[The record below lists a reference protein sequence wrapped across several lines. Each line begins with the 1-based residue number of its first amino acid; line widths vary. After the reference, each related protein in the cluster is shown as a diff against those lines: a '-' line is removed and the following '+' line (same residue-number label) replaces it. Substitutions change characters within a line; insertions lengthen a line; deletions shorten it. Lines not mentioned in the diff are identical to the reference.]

1 MLDQS
6 PSTLWEETLPSILV
20 IDDEIDNFDVIDT
33 LLCQENYQLHYAS
46 GGQEALDLMGT
57 FQPDVILLDVMMPNM
72 SGLELCRILKQDS
85 QWQHLPIIM
94 VTSLSSK
101 QDLARCL
108 DAGADDFIAKPVN
121 SAELRARLKSML
133 RIKQQYD
140 NLQALLQLR
149 EDMVKMIIHDLRNP
163 LSSVILAAEI
173 MRYPNL
179 PPEKQERKLEQILAC
194 SYELKALIDDL
205 LLMSKLELG
214 KLTLQRQSVDLVEFC
229 QAALVGMND
238 VAAQKRLSLL
248 SQFPPPGRHP
258 IQVDP
263 TLFRR
268 VLDNLL
274 SNAIKFSPEGSQITI
289 SAIYLEGGGL
299 KVSIADLGPGIALDL
314 RQKIFE
320 KYEIGSLITGINQI
334 GLGLAFCKIAV
345 EAHSGTISV
354 TDNQPRGSIFT
365 VEIPLQEQ
373 SAQESPKVI
382 SC

>member
-1 MLDQS
+1 MTHSSLS
-6 PSTLWEETLPSILV
+6 ALWEESLPSILV

-46 GGQEALDLMGT
+46 GGQEALDLLST
-57 FQPDVILLDVMMPNM
+57 FKPDVILLDVMMPNM
-72 SGLELCRILKQDS
+72 SGLEFCRLLKQDS
-85 QWQHLPIIM
+85 HWRNLPIIM
-94 VTSLSSK
+94 VTSLNSK

-121 SAELRARLKSML
+121 SSELRARLKSML

-140 NLQALLQLR
+140 SLQALLQLR

-173 MRYPNL
+173 MRYPDL
-179 PPEKQERKLEQILAC
+179 PPQKQERKIEQILAC
-194 SYELKALIDDL
+194 SYELKSLIDDL

-214 KLTLQRQSVDLVEFC
+214 KLTLNRQPVDLVEFC
-229 QAALVGMND
+229 QSALVGMSD
-238 VAAQKRLSLL
+238 VASQKHLNLVP
-248 SQFPPPGRHP
+248 QFPPPGQYP

-268 VLDNLL
+268 VLDNLI
-274 SNAIKFSPEGSQITI
+274 SNAVKFSPDGSEI
-289 SAIYLEGGGL
+289 SLIATYQANGGFT
-299 KVSIADLGPGIALDL
+299 VSISDLGPGIAADL

-320 KYEIGSLITGINQI
+320 KYEIGSLVTGVNQI
-334 GLGLAFCKIAV
+334 GLGLAFCKVAT
-345 EAHSGTISV
+345 EAHNGTISV

-365 VEIPLQEQ
+365 VEVPPQNQ
-373 SAQESPKVI
+373 
-382 SC
+382 

>member
-6 PSTLWEETLPSILV
+6 PSILWEETLPSILV

-46 GGQEALDLMGT
+46 GGQEALDLIGT
-57 FQPDVILLDVMMPNM
+57 FKPDVILLDVMMPNM

-85 QWQHLPIIM
+85 HWRNLPIIM

-214 KLTLQRQSVDLVEFC
+214 KLTLQKQPVDLVEFC

-238 VAAQKRLSLL
+238 VAAQKRLGLL
-248 SQFPPPGRHP
+248 SQFPPPGQYP

-274 SNAIKFSPEGSQITI
+274 SNAIKFSPDGSKITL
-289 SAIYLEGGGL
+289 SATYQAGGGL
-299 KVSIADLGPGIALDL
+299 KIAIADLGPGIALEL

-320 KYEIGSLITGINQI
+320 KYEIGSLITGVNQM

-365 VEIPLQEQ
+365 VEIPPQDPA
-373 SAQESPKVI
+373 AQG
-382 SC
+382 

>member
-1 MLDQS
+1 MTADSVS
-6 PSTLWEETLPSILV
+6 PLWAETLPSILV
-20 IDDEIDNFDVIDT
+20 VDDEIDNFDVIDT

-46 GGQEALDLMGT
+46 GGQEALDLLST
-57 FQPDVILLDVMMPNM
+57 FKPDVILLDVMMPNM
-72 SGLELCRILKQDS
+72 SGLEFCRILKQDS
-85 QWQHLPIIM
+85 QWRNLPIIM

-121 SAELRARLKSML
+121 SSELRARLKSML

-140 NLQALLQLR
+140 SLQALLQLR

-163 LSSVILAAEI
+163 LSSIILAAEI

-194 SYELKALIDDL
+194 SYELKSLIDDL
-205 LLMSKLELG
+205 LLMAKLELG
-214 KLTLQRQSVDLVEFC
+214 KLTLNQQAVDLVDFC

-238 VAAQKRLSLL
+238 VASQKHLNLV
-248 SQFPPPGRHP
+248 SQFPPPGAYP

-268 VLDNLL
+268 VLDNLI
-274 SNAIKFSPEGSQITI
+274 SNAVKFSPDGAEITLT
-289 SAIYLEGGGL
+289 ATYLPDGGFQ
-299 KVSIADLGPGIALDL
+299 VAIADLGPGIAPDL

-320 KYEIGSLITGINQI
+320 KYEIGSLITGVNQI

-345 EAHSGTISV
+345 EAHNGTIFV

-365 VEIPLQEQ
+365 VDMPPAIP
-373 SAQESPKVI
+373 APASP
-382 SC
+382 

>member
-1 MLDQS
+1 MTADS
-6 PSTLWEETLPSILV
+6 VSSLWEETLPSILV

-46 GGQEALDLMGT
+46 DGQEALDLLDT
-57 FQPDVILLDVMMPNM
+57 FKPDVILLDVMMPNM

-85 QWQHLPIIM
+85 HWCNLPIIM

-108 DAGADDFIAKPVN
+108 EAGADDFIAKPVN

-179 PPEKQERKLEQILAC
+179 PPEKHARKLEQILTC

-214 KLTLQRQSVDLVEFC
+214 KLTLQKQPVDLVEFC

-238 VAAQKRLSLL
+238 VAAQKNLGMV
-248 SQFPPPGRHP
+248 SQFPPPGQYP

-274 SNAIKFSPEGSQITI
+274 SNAVKFSPDGSKITL
-289 SAIYLEGGGL
+289 SASYLEGGGF
-299 KVSIADLGPGIALDL
+299 KVAITDLGPGIAPSL

-320 KYEIGSLITGINQI
+320 KYEVGSLMTGVNQI

-345 EAHSGTISV
+345 EAHDGTISV

-365 VEIPLQEQ
+365 VEVPPRIKPT
-373 SAQESPKVI
+373 PTPD
-382 SC
+382 